1 MQPWLTAVVRR
12 LPAYHPSAA
21 ERRDPALF
29 AAGVRAAMLAAGG
42 FAPSDSTI
50 ADKWEYQALL
60 QGKPPRM
67 PPPLP
72 PQPQA
77 VSGSGSGSLQQ
88 QQQQQKQHLTNG
100 GGGGK
105 ALRKGGGG
113 GGAPSST
120 SDVAARASSGDA
132 AAAAPAGGGGGGGN
146 QTPGVDR
153 GIEGGMKK

>member
-88 QQQQQKQHLTNG
+88 QQQQQQKQHLTNG

-113 GGAPSST
+113 GGAPSSS

-132 AAAAPAGGGGGGGN
+132 AAAAPAGGWGGH
-146 QTPGVDR
+146 QAAGVDR